1 MSPLAIGSIVFVGI
15 FGSALLRL
23 CLCTVPLDH
32 ALVNYGPEA
41 KETREL
47 LHRAI
52 APLLR

>member
-1 MSPLAIGSIVFVGI
+1 MSPLAIGSIVFVCI
-15 FGSALLRL
+15 FSALLRL
-23 CLCTVPLDH
+23 CLCTVLLDH

-41 KETREL
+41 KESREL